1 MPAVCAAPAVG
12 SASMS
17 RDISPTGWAR
27 STRTEWPLKW
37 FTYRFEPWNCVKGL
51 CMAYSTRETERK
63 YTAPAGDDISWL
75 RELSGVN
82 PIASLA
88 EVGIQELDA
97 VYYDTDDLR
106 LTRTGASLRRRTGGT
121 DSGWHLKLP
130 LPGDSREEIQAPLSS
145 ENVPEELRDLALSR
159 TRGAALRPVMR
170 IRATRSLRHLLDAEG
185 DVLAELS
192 MDVVDADALL
202 DKGGD
207 ARWTEMEVELAGD
220 GDPALLDGIEKVLRK
235 NGVDRAQSPAKVVR
249 ALAETTPFL
258 ECTADARTEGT
269 PGSAGAYVLAYV
281 DRLVDALTDLDPAV
295 RRETP
300 DAVHRMR
307 TTARRLRGC
316 LRSYRSVLDRE
327 VTDPIRRDLKWL
339 AGELGVERDHEV
351 LRERLTSGVRELP
364 GELVLGPVNARLQA
378 WDGARRAE
386 GRRRTLDALASPRYL
401 NLLGK
406 LKLLAD
412 GPPLRTKAAGK
423 PEKVLVK
430 ALLKEYDRLVQR
442 MDRALD
448 MPSGP
453 ERDATIHNARKAA
466 KRLRYAAEAARPAL
480 GKPVRRLGKRVKNV
494 QKVSGAHH
502 DSVVT
507 CDTLRSL
514 AVSAHAAGESE
525 FTWGLLHGQERAAA
539 GARERQLPEVWAR
552 ARAAARRKALRR

>member
-1 MPAVCAAPAVG
+1 
-12 SASMS
+12 MS
-17 RDISPTGWAR
+17 
-27 STRTEWPLKW
+27 
-37 FTYRFEPWNCVKGL
+37 
-51 CMAYSTRETERK
+51 YSTLETERK
-63 YTAPAGDDISWL
+63 YAAPAGDDASWL
-75 RELSGVN
+75 RELSGVD
-82 PIASLA
+82 PVASLA

-106 LTRTGASLRRRTGGT
+106 LTRTSASLRRRTGGT

-130 LPGDSREEIQAPLSS
+130 LPGDSREEIRAPLSS

-170 IRATRSLRHLLDAEG
+170 IRSTRSVRHLLDAEG

-202 DKGGD
+202 DDGGHSM
-207 ARWTEMEVELAGD
+207 WTEMEVELASD
-220 GDPALLDGIEKVLRK
+220 GDPALLDRIEKVLRK

-258 ECTADARTEGT
+258 DRTPDARNEGT
-269 PGSAGAYVLAYV
+269 PGSAGAHVLAYV

-295 RRETP
+295 RRDTP

-378 WDGARRAE
+378 WDAARRAE
-386 GRRRTLDALASPRYL
+386 GRRRTLDALTSPRYL
-401 NLLGK
+401 NLLEK

-453 ERDATIHNARKAA
+453 ERDARIHNARKAA

-480 GKPVRRLGKRVKNV
+480 GKPVRRLGKRVKDV
-494 QKVSGAHH
+494 QKVSGAQH

-507 CDTLRSL
+507 CETLRHL
-514 AVSAHAAGESE
+514 AVSAHAAGESG

-539 GARERQLPEVWAR
+539 GARERQLPQVWAR
-552 ARAAARRKALRR
+552 SRAAARRKAIRR

>member
-1 MPAVCAAPAVG
+1 
-12 SASMS
+12 
-17 RDISPTGWAR
+17 
-27 STRTEWPLKW
+27 
-37 FTYRFEPWNCVKGL
+37 
-51 CMAYSTRETERK
+51 MAHSTRETERK
-63 YTAPAGDDISWL
+63 YAAPAADDISWL
-75 RELSGVN
+75 HDLSGVG
-82 PIASLA
+82 PVASVA
-88 EVGIQELDA
+88 ERGIQELDA

-106 LTRTGASLRRRTGGT
+106 LARTSASLRRRTGGT

-130 LPGDSREEIQAPLSS
+130 LPGDSREEIRTPLSS
-145 ENVPEELRDLALSR
+145 ENVPVELRDLALSR

-170 IRATRSLRHLLDAEG
+170 IRSTRFLRHLLDGEG

-192 MDVVDADALL
+192 LDVVYADSLL
-202 DKGGD
+202 DDDGGH
-207 ARWTEMEVELAGD
+207 AMWTEMEVELAD

-235 NGVDRAQSPAKVVR
+235 NGVDRAQSVPKVVR

-258 ECTADARTEGT
+258 ERTSDARAEVT
-269 PGSAGAYVLAYV
+269 PGSAGHHVLSYL
-281 DRLVDALTDLDPAV
+281 DRLVDALRDLDPAV
-295 RRETP
+295 RRDTP

-316 LRSYRSVLDRE
+316 LRSYRSVLDRQ

-351 LRERLTSGVRELP
+351 LRERLTSGVGELP

-378 WDGARRAE
+378 WDAAQRAE
-386 GRRRTLDALASPRYL
+386 GRRRTLDALASHRYL
-401 NLLGK
+401 NLLEK

-412 GPPLRTKAAGK
+412 APPLRTKAAGK

-448 MPSGP
+448 MPSGS
-453 ERDATIHNARKAA
+453 ERDATIHHARKAA

-480 GKPVRRLGKRVKNV
+480 GKPARRLGKRVKDV
-494 QKVSGAHH
+494 QRVSGAQH

-507 CDTLRSL
+507 CDSLRRL
-514 AVSAHAAGESE
+514 AVSAHAAGEPG

>member
-1 MPAVCAAPAVG
+1 
-12 SASMS
+12 
-17 RDISPTGWAR
+17 
-27 STRTEWPLKW
+27 
-37 FTYRFEPWNCVKGL
+37 
-51 CMAYSTRETERK
+51 MAYSTRETERK
-63 YTAPAGDDISWL
+63 YVAPAADDISWL
-75 RELSGVN
+75 PELSGVA
-82 PIASLA
+82 PVVSLS
-88 EVGIQELDA
+88 EVEIQELDA

-106 LTRTGASLRRRTGGT
+106 LTRTSASLRRRTGGT

-130 LPGDSREEIQAPLSS
+130 LSGDSREEIRAPLSS

-170 IRATRSLRHLLDAEG
+170 IRSARSVRHLLDTEG

-202 DKGGD
+202 GDGGH
-207 ARWTEMEVELAGD
+207 AMWTEMEVELAGD

-258 ECTADARTEGT
+258 ERTPDARNKGT
-269 PGSAGAYVLAYV
+269 PGSAGAHVLAYV

-295 RRETP
+295 RRDMP

-351 LRERLTSGVRELP
+351 LRERLASGVRELP
-364 GELVLGPVNARLQA
+364 GELLLGPVNARLQT
-378 WDGARRAE
+378 WDVARRAE

-401 NLLGK
+401 SLLER

-412 GPPLRTKAAGK
+412 GPPLRTKAA
-423 PEKVLVK
+423 
-430 ALLKEYDRLVQR
+430 
-442 MDRALD
+442 
-448 MPSGP
+448 
-453 ERDATIHNARKAA
+453 
-466 KRLRYAAEAARPAL
+466 
-480 GKPVRRLGKRVKNV
+480 
-494 QKVSGAHH
+494 
-502 DSVVT
+502 
-507 CDTLRSL
+507 
-514 AVSAHAAGESE
+514 
-525 FTWGLLHGQERAAA
+525 
-539 GARERQLPEVWAR
+539 
-552 ARAAARRKALRR
+552 

>member
-1 MPAVCAAPAVG
+1 
-12 SASMS
+12 
-17 RDISPTGWAR
+17 
-27 STRTEWPLKW
+27 
-37 FTYRFEPWNCVKGL
+37 
-51 CMAYSTRETERK
+51 MAYSTRETERK
-63 YTAPAGDDISWL
+63 YAAPAAGDISWL
-75 RELSGVN
+75 HELSSVD
-82 PIASLA
+82 PVASLA
-88 EVGIQELDA
+88 ERGKQELDA

-106 LTRTGASLRRRTGGT
+106 LTRSGASLRRRTGGT

-130 LPGDSREEIQAPLSS
+130 LPGNSREEIRAPLSS
-145 ENVPEELRDLALSR
+145 ENVPDELRDLALSR

-170 IRATRSLRHLLDAEG
+170 IRSTRTLRHLLDAKG

-192 MDVVDADALL
+192 MDVVDADAPL
-202 DKGGD
+202 DGGH
-207 ARWTEMEVELAGD
+207 ATWTEMEVELAGA
-220 GDPALLDGIEKVLRK
+220 GDPALLNGIEKVLHK
-235 NGVDRAQSPAKVVR
+235 NGVDRARSAPKVVR
-249 ALAETTPFL
+249 ALAETTPLL
-258 ECTADARTEGT
+258 ERTPDARAEGT

-281 DRLVDALTDLDPAV
+281 DGLVDALTDIDPAV
-295 RRETP
+295 RRDAP

-307 TTARRLRGC
+307 TTSRRLRGC

-327 VTDPIRRDLKWL
+327 VTDSIRRDLKWL

-351 LRERLTSGVRELP
+351 LRERLTSAVGELP

-378 WDGARRAE
+378 WDAARRAE

-401 NLLGK
+401 NLLEK
-406 LKLLAD
+406 LKLLAE

-430 ALLKEYDRLVQR
+430 ALLKEYDRLAQR

-453 ERDATIHNARKAA
+453 ERDAAIHNARKVA

-480 GKPVRRLGKRVKNV
+480 GKPVRRLGKRVKDV
-494 QKVSGAHH
+494 QKVSGSQH

-507 CDTLRSL
+507 GDALRRL
-514 AVSAHAAGESE
+514 AVSAHAAGESG